1 MNSDLIKAFLLYS
14 LVFNYVILIIW
25 FGVFSLAHDWIYN
38 LHKRWFTLSVEIFD
52 SLHYMSMVIYK
63 IAILILNIAPLV
75 AMWLI
80 S

>member
-1 MNSDLIKAFLLYS
+1 MNTDLIKDFLLYC

-25 FGVFSLAHDWIYN
+25 FGVFSLAHDWIFD
-38 LHKRWFTLSVEIFD
+38 LHKRWFTLSIEIFD
-52 SLHYMSMVIYK
+52 SLHYMSMAIYK